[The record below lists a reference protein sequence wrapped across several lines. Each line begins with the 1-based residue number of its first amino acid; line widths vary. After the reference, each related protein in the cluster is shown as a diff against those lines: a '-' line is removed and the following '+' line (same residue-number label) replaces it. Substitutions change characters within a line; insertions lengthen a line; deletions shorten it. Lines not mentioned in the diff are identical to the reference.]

1 MALRLMMTA
10 LPRPT
15 LTEADA
21 IAILE
26 YHLQRNHV
34 ARKSHVK
41 AWHKRHQKITYK
53 VLL

>member
-10 LPRPT
+10 LPRPD

-26 YHLQRNHV
+26 YYLRRNRV
-34 ARKSHVK
+34 ARKAHVK
-41 AWHKRHQKITYK
+41 AWQKRHKKVTYK